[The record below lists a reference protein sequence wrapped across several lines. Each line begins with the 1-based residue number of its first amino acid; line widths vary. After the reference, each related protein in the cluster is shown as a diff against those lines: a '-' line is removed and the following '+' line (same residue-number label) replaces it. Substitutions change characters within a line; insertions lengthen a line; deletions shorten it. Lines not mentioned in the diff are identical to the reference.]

1 MKSKKYLLLTA
12 LMLIVF
18 TIGLVGCAPA
28 AEEPVAEE
36 PVAEEPAAEE
46 PAGRTSC

>member
-12 LMLIVF
+12 LMLVVF
-18 TIGLVGCAPA
+18 TLGLVGCAPA

-36 PVAEEPAAEE
+36 PVAEEPMERR
-46 PAGRTSC
+46 RTCC